1 MTRFHARAGGLAAL
15 VTLCGALALSSSAFG
30 AVAGGANT
38 PPANVLYPQVTS
50 AAVTQP
56 GANQGGA
63 QPQVT
68 ACFSSNVHNPG
79 GGSFTSAQAT
89 MFTLR
94 GFNVFDSLPATGVV
108 VATGNGQQSCLVLT
122 FPAAAGGAPSA
133 YVQGFTK
140 LDIAQGA
147 VASFNT
153 GNPTNPPEAAQ
164 LDGSDIANAVQ
175 AGGNSGPVL
184 TGFRVNPNG
193 NGGAGTVVYDFDKVI
208 PCPGTVNRGDPPTP
222 SDFGFYSSTSTTGF
236 TGTPAMNASNGGIV
250 SCNPTGSAQ
259 GRGEVE
265 VSFASGA
272 PVSSAVRAFTTF
284 GAVGTLDH
292 TPQST
297 PVEDQAA
304 TQAQPSAP
312 GGATI
317 NPYIVSVS
325 QSSPGSAQFAIT
337 YNETVNPGAN
347 LGTTNGGGGQGT
359 PVTAGNICAQLSYG
373 GQTCAK
379 GSANVSGSTVTVTF
393 PAAAQFVE
401 KIVSISDNGG
411 AVDDQSTTMAG
422 GNPSSVSS
430 APVQTLAL
438 LAAGYVDSDS
448 LHQCTVNTADNTV
461 GFQFVGPTIAR
472 TPVAGANL
480 NPGAFHLVNTNG
492 AAAGTAGSVVLQA
505 DQHTVIAQF
514 QSAEVAASVAC
525 EVDGQGNGNAGPFN
539 NRLAVNDN
547 SMGPNDTN
555 TVGLGTAST
564 AAPGGNLGGGS
575 AAQAPNPPSA
585 MASGGA
591 PGGGA
596 PTPIVTTTTTT
607 TVMRR
612 SVRVTEKASKRRRG
626 RFTRFHISGRIT
638 LPAGITRDQGC
649 KGNIAVTIKHANRT
663 VSHRTLGVRANCT
676 YSAFITINAIRL
688 RGRKVNRASVRFE
701 GNNYLLASSTRSR
714 RV

>member
-1 MTRFHARAGGLAAL
+1 
-15 VTLCGALALSSSAFG
+15 
-30 AVAGGANT
+30 
-38 PPANVLYPQVTS
+38 
-50 AAVTQP
+50 
-56 GANQGGA
+56 
-63 QPQVT
+63 
-68 ACFSSNVHNPG
+68 
-79 GGSFTSAQAT
+79 

-94 GFNVFDSLPATGVV
+94 GFNVFDSLPATSVM

-122 FPAAAGGAPSA
+122 FPVAAGGAPSA

-164 LDGSDIANAVQ
+164 LDGADIANAVQ

-208 PCPGTVNRGDPPTP
+208 PCPGTANRRDPPTP

-236 TGTPAMNASNGGIV
+236 TGMAAMNASDGGIV
-250 SCNPTGSAQ
+250 SCNPTGSVQ

-265 VSFASGA
+265 VSFATGA

-304 TQAQPSAP
+304 TQARPSAP
-312 GGATI
+312 GAATI

-347 LGTTNGGGGQGT
+347 LGTTNGVGGQGM

-373 GQTCAK
+373 GHTCAK

-393 PAAAQFVE
+393 PAAAQFAE

-411 AVDDQSTTMAG
+411 AVDDQSTTMAPG

-430 APVQTLAL
+430 A
-438 LAAGYVDSDS
+438 GE
-448 LHQCTVNTADNTV
+448 
-461 GFQFVGPTIAR
+461 R
-472 TPVAGANL
+472 
-480 NPGAFHLVNTNG
+480 
-492 AAAGTAGSVVLQA
+492 
-505 DQHTVIAQF
+505 
-514 QSAEVAASVAC
+514 
-525 EVDGQGNGNAGPFN
+525 
-539 NRLAVNDN
+539 
-547 SMGPNDTN
+547 
-555 TVGLGTAST
+555 
-564 AAPGGNLGGGS
+564 
-575 AAQAPNPPSA
+575 
-585 MASGGA
+585 
-591 PGGGA
+591 
-596 PTPIVTTTTTT
+596 
-607 TVMRR
+607 
-612 SVRVTEKASKRRRG
+612 
-626 RFTRFHISGRIT
+626 
-638 LPAGITRDQGC
+638 
-649 KGNIAVTIKHANRT
+649 
-663 VSHRTLGVRANCT
+663 
-676 YSAFITINAIRL
+676 RL
-688 RGRKVNRASVRFE
+688 RGRWSGQRQRRSLQQQARGQRQLDGTQRHQHGRPGDSEHRCTRWQPGWWQRCPGPQPSECHGVRRRAGRRRTHTHRHHHHHNHHLQASVCARHRE
-701 GNNYLLASSTRSR
+701 GSQAPAREVHPFSHLRKDQAAGRHHPRSGL
-714 RV
+714 

>member
-1 MTRFHARAGGLAAL
+1 
-15 VTLCGALALSSSAFG
+15 
-30 AVAGGANT
+30 
-38 PPANVLYPQVTS
+38 
-50 AAVTQP
+50 
-56 GANQGGA
+56 
-63 QPQVT
+63 
-68 ACFSSNVHNPG
+68 
-79 GGSFTSAQAT
+79 
-89 MFTLR
+89 
-94 GFNVFDSLPATGVV
+94 
-108 VATGNGQQSCLVLT
+108 
-122 FPAAAGGAPSA
+122 
-133 YVQGFTK
+133 
-140 LDIAQGA
+140 
-147 VASFNT
+147 
-153 GNPTNPPEAAQ
+153 
-164 LDGSDIANAVQ
+164 
-175 AGGNSGPVL
+175 
-184 TGFRVNPNG
+184 
-193 NGGAGTVVYDFDKVI
+193 
-208 PCPGTVNRGDPPTP
+208 
-222 SDFGFYSSTSTTGF
+222 
-236 TGTPAMNASNGGIV
+236 
-250 SCNPTGSAQ
+250 
-259 GRGEVE
+259 
-265 VSFASGA
+265 VSFATGA

-304 TQAQPSAP
+304 TQARPSAP
-312 GGATI
+312 GAATI

-347 LGTTNGGGGQGT
+347 LGTTNGVGGQGM

-373 GQTCAK
+373 GHTCAK

-393 PAAAQFVE
+393 PAAAQFAE

-411 AVDDQSTTMAG
+411 AVDDQSTTMAPG

-430 APVQTLAL
+430 AGERRLR
-438 LAAGYVDSDS
+438 GRWS
-448 LHQCTVNTADNTV
+448 
-461 GFQFVGPTIAR
+461 
-472 TPVAGANL
+472 
-480 NPGAFHLVNTNG
+480 
-492 AAAGTAGSVVLQA
+492 
-505 DQHTVIAQF
+505 
-514 QSAEVAASVAC
+514 
-525 EVDGQGNGNAGPFN
+525 GQRQPGPFN

-555 TVGLGTAST
+555 TVGPGTAST

-607 TVMRR
+607 TTFKRR
-612 SVRVTEKASKRRRG
+612 SVRVTEKAAKRRRG
-626 RFTRFHISGRIT
+626 KFTRFHISGRIT

-649 KGNIAVTIKHANRT
+649 KGNISVTIKHANQT

-676 YSAFITINAIRL
+676 YSAFVTISSIRL

-701 GNNYLLASSTRSR
+701 GNNYLLAGSIRSR